1 MLEQIWI
8 WGQEYWIS
16 LIWSFAVLILYWMV
30 NRFTIPL
37 IERGIDNSRMKSDS
51 AEKAHH
57 TVRLISGFVAAA
69 LMLLIWGIDFGGL
82 LILSTSLLTLTGVAL
97 FANWSLLSNITSYF
111 VLLFHSSFRRG
122 NHIRVLDGDNYI
134 EGFVSE
140 IGLFNTKLIT
150 EEREVII
157 YPNNLL
163 IVRPT
168 VVNSR
173 VRVRTIGKASDIY
186 KLSEDE
192 QNVELD
198 EFNNII
204 IKSASEQT
212 ASTKV
217 KSVKAKSKAASAKSK
232 RANRKKKP
240 NLDASHD

>member
-1 MLEQIWI
+1 MLESIWI
-8 WGQEYWIS
+8 LGQEYWIS
-16 LIWSFAVLILYWMV
+16 LIWSFAVLVLYWMI

-150 EEREVII
+150 EERESII

-186 KLSEDE
+186 KFSDDEHNSELAE
-192 QNVELD
+192 SQNT
-198 EFNNII
+198 IT
-204 IKSASEQT
+204 KATSEQT

-217 KSVKAKSKAASAKSK
+217 KSVKAKSKAASKSK

-240 NLDASHD
+240 DLDANHD